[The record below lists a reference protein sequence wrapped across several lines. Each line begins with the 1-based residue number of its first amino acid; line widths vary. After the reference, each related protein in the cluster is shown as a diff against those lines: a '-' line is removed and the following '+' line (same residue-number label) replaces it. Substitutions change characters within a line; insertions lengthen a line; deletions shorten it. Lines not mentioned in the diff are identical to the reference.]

1 MKLIKGTPSRPRLS
15 IFRSNKHFYAQV
27 IDDNTSRTLFACS
40 TLDPIIRPTIK
51 DGSNKEAAKQI
62 GQQLGKILV
71 LNNLKKVKLDRRF
84 LPYHGRVAAFAE
96 GAREMG
102 LEF

>member
-1 MKLIKGTPSRPRLS
+1 MKLSKGTPSRPRLS
-15 IFRSNKHFYAQV
+15 IFRSNRHFYAQV
-27 IDDNTSRTLFACS
+27 IDDNTSRTLFSCS
-40 TLDPIIRPTIK
+40 TLDPIIRVTVQ

-71 LNNLKKVKLDRRF
+71 SNNLKKVQFDRRF